1 MFSNPWFAIVRVTIP
16 VVGLYAASVGVNTAG
31 PLNPWLG
38 TVSVK
43 SPVGA
48 SYIALVA
55 VWSEELTSVILID
68 LPAKGSV
75 LGRGYEWL
83 VTLPSWAHVNLRA

>member
-1 MFSNPWFAIVRVTIP
+1 M
-16 VVGLYAASVGVNTAG
+16 
-31 PLNPWLG
+31 NPWLG

-48 SYIALVA
+48 SYTALVA

-75 LGRGYEWL
+75 LGRGYECWVAL
-83 VTLPSWAHVNLRA
+83 LSLSHVKVNELSLRTMSSPTR